1 MARRELRASRRRF
14 ALYGGCMALGIAALV
29 GLHGLRATVRD
40 AVDAQARQLLGA
52 DLRLESRA
60 PLSPELEALIDEL
73 TAGDADASRS
83 TRFGSM
89 ALVERSGRSRLVDV
103 NGVEAGFP
111 FYGEVRSEP
120 GGLWQTLQSA
130 DHAALVD
137 AGLLVQLDA
146 KVGDELSLGRAR
158 FRIAGTVTRAP
169 GTFGLRSQLAPRV
182 FIARGAVDET
192 GLVQRGSMVDHLLY
206 LRAGEAPLRDW
217 LAAHR
222 SAFESARVRVKNV
235 ADHQEDLNRSF
246 GALTRYL
253 GLVGLAALA
262 LGGVGVAA
270 GVRVFVREKLDTV
283 ALLRALGAGSRDVL
297 ATYTLL
303 ALGLGVVS
311 GLAGS
316 ALGVL
321 LQWLLPSLLSGLL
334 PVEVAPTVEPA
345 AIATGMALGLWLTL
359 LFAAGPLFDLG
370 RVPPLRAL
378 RRDFAGEAI
387 SRLGRAAL
395 LAALA
400 ASLLAASL
408 WQAPSAL
415 VGVFFSAGLAGALA
429 VLAATAAAAARW
441 LRTHPPK
448 RAPYWLRQGIANL
461 FRPRNH
467 TLATVL
473 AVGFGLFLVSTLHA
487 VGTNVL
493 RQIALDTRPDRPN
506 LLLFD
511 VQRDQLEALEAL
523 IAERGAA
530 VVGRAPL
537 VSARIASINGR
548 EVSKRLAE
556 ADLQRNLRWALG
568 REYQTTY
575 AAELRE
581 TERLSAGRWW
591 QPEDLAGGGSA
602 AVSLETE
609 IAHTLGVGPGDAM
622 IWDVQGVRVASVV
635 RSLRD
640 VDWGRLAA
648 NFFAVFPPWVLQQA
662 PQRIFLLLRLDDAD
676 ARAALQRDAIGRFPN
691 VSALDATLILA
702 AADALMREVGLAVRL
717 LALFTL
723 ATGFAILVATAATA
737 RHERTREVL
746 LLRTLGA
753 SSRTVR
759 RVVATEAIAL
769 GALAAGVGSGLALAA
784 AWALVRVV
792 FDLPFDPPLRS
803 LALLALGTLLL
814 TAALGSAGGRR
825 ARAQSPLAALRD
837 AELSGAV

>member
-1 MARRELRASRRRF
+1 
-14 ALYGGCMALGIAALV
+14 
-29 GLHGLRATVRD
+29 
-40 AVDAQARQLLGA
+40 
-52 DLRLESRA
+52 
-60 PLSPELEALIDEL
+60 
-73 TAGDADASRS
+73 
-83 TRFGSM
+83 
-89 ALVERSGRSRLVDV
+89 
-103 NGVEAGFP
+103 
-111 FYGEVRSEP
+111 
-120 GGLWQTLQSA
+120 
-130 DHAALVD
+130 
-137 AGLLVQLDA
+137 
-146 KVGDELSLGRAR
+146 
-158 FRIAGTVTRAP
+158 
-169 GTFGLRSQLAPRV
+169 
-182 FIARGAVDET
+182 
-192 GLVQRGSMVDHLLY
+192 
-206 LRAGEAPLRDW
+206 
-217 LAAHR
+217 
-222 SAFESARVRVKNV
+222 
-235 ADHQEDLNRSF
+235 
-246 GALTRYL
+246 
-253 GLVGLAALA
+253 
-262 LGGVGVAA
+262 
-270 GVRVFVREKLDTV
+270 
-283 ALLRALGAGSRDVL
+283 
-297 ATYTLL
+297 
-303 ALGLGVVS
+303 
-311 GLAGS
+311 
-316 ALGVL
+316 
-321 LQWLLPSLLSGLL
+321 
-334 PVEVAPTVEPA
+334 
-345 AIATGMALGLWLTL
+345 
-359 LFAAGPLFDLG
+359 
-370 RVPPLRAL
+370 VPPLRAL
-378 RRDFAGEAI
+378 RRDFAAETN

-429 VLAATAAAAARW
+429 VLAAAAAAAARW

-467 TLATVL
+467 TLATVV

-493 RQIALDTRPDRPN
+493 RQIALDARPDRPN

-575 AAELRE
+575 TAELRE

-591 QPEDLAGGGSA
+591 QPEDLVAGGSA

-609 IAHTLGVGPGDAM
+609 IAHTLGVGPGDAV

-648 NFFAVFPPWVLQQA
+648 NFFAVFPPWVLEQA

-691 VSALDATLILA
+691 VSVLDATLILA
-702 AADALMREVGLAVRL
+702 AADALMREVGRAVRL

-723 ATGFAILVATAATA
+723 LTGFAILVATAATA
-737 RHERTREVL
+737 RHERTREAL

-759 RVVATEAIAL
+759 RIVATEAIAL

-784 AWALVRVV
+784 AWALVRLA
-792 FDLPFDPPLRS
+792 FDLPFDPPSRS
-803 LALLALGTLLL
+803 LALLALGTLLV
-814 TAALGSAGGRR
+814 TAALASAGGRR